1 VVRYYRVW
9 EEEMDRHLP
18 EVVKFAAK
26 EGRYD
31 ENEKIDVSA
40 HAVITLLKEAA
51 DISKENVDRAMTV
64 AHKLSIEL
72 RAAEDRISQLEAEIE
87 RLDIRATRAEQW
99 LKVIKKEIEDKLIAP
114 MEANRP
120 ELPVM
125 H

>member
-1 VVRYYRVW
+1 
-9 EEEMDRHLP
+9 MDQLP
-18 EVVKFAAK
+18 KIVEFARK
-26 EGRYD
+26 EGIRD

-40 HAVITLLKEAA
+40 HAVITLLREAA
-51 DISKENVDRAMTV
+51 DISKENVDRAMTM

-72 RAAEDRISQLEAEIE
+72 RAAEDRISQLEAEID
-87 RLDIRATRAEQW
+87 RLEVRATRAEQW

>member
-1 VVRYYRVW
+1 MDQHLTKVVEFARKERVQ
-9 EEEMDRHLP
+9 
-18 EVVKFAAK
+18 
-26 EGRYD
+26 D
-31 ENEKIDVSA
+31 ENEKIDMFA

-72 RAAEDRISQLEAEIE
+72 RAAEDRISQLEAEID
-87 RLDIRATRAEQW
+87 RLEVRATRAEQW
-99 LKVIKKEIEDKLIAP
+99 LKVIRKETEDKLIAP